1 MRVASVGRETGEHYG
16 EMMARYLG
24 PILLG
29 AFADDD
35 VTEIYLNPQ
44 DGAVRFDTRSRGR
57 VESGARLDAPRVE
70 MFLNAVAGS
79 LGLTL
84 GADHPRLEAELPA
97 LGFRG
102 SRLQGF
108 VPPVTP
114 APAFTIRKP
123 PAVVYSLDDYVAA
136 GIVSALQRGE
146 FRRAVR
152 EHRNVLI
159 AGGTNTGKTTL
170 ANALLKEVTDLFPA
184 ERIVIFEDT
193 VELQCVAK
201 DYLAL
206 RTTPTVTLAQLV
218 KSALRTSPNRIVVGE
233 VRGSEALDLLDAW
246 ATGHPGGVATV
257 HASSAEG
264 ALLRLDRLAQRANVP
279 PQHHLVA
286 EAIHLIAV
294 LEGSNAGRRVADLVR
309 VAGLDR
315 AGRYVLNRSATTPG
329 TSTGA
334 ST

>member
-1 MRVASVGRETGEHYG
+1 MRTACVGRNPGERYG

-24 PILLG
+24 PVVLD

-57 VESGARLDAPRVE
+57 VESGARLDGPRVE
-70 MFLNAVAGS
+70 MFLNAVAAS

-84 GADHPRLEAELPA
+84 GADQPRLEAELPA

-136 GIVSALQRGE
+136 GALSRAQRVE
-146 FRRAVR
+146 FGRAVR
-152 EHRNVLI
+152 EHQNILI

-170 ANALLKEVTDLFPA
+170 ANALLKEITDLFPT
-184 ERIVIFEDT
+184 ERLVILEDT
-193 VELQCVAK
+193 VELQCLAP
-201 DYLAL
+201 DHLAL
-206 RTTPTVTLAQLV
+206 RTSPHVTLAQLV
-218 KSALRTSPNRIVVGE
+218 KSALRTSPTRIVVGE

-257 HASSAEG
+257 HASSPEG

-279 PQHHLVA
+279 PQRHLVA
-286 EAIHLIAV
+286 EAIHWITV
-294 LEGSNAGRRVADLVR
+294 LEGSHAGRRVTDLVR
-309 VAGLDR
+309 VEG
-315 AGRYVLNRSATTPG
+315 LNRDGHFVLHRPSTTEATPSG
-329 TSTGA
+329 EPV
-334 ST
+334 